1 MNQSFG
7 QSAKSYA
14 ILPFYATAAVSFIL
28 LTILML
34 IASTQ
39 FVGHYFQGRT
49 LALVHTAALGWA
61 TMIIFGAGYQ
71 LLPVIF
77 ENKLFSSELAFT
89 SYLFLLTGTLLLVP
103 SFWFF
108 TTGWAM
114 ISGGILIT
122 LATVIYN
129 INVFTTA
136 RWTKGMKTENL
147 FIVSSALYLFITAGV
162 GLLLTINLK
171 HPFFSKSH
179 LEILKI
185 HAHLGLAGWFLQL
198 ITGVSA
204 RLIPMFLLSKSNKP
218 LLLRASFI
226 LQNVALVAFA
236 IDRYFA
242 SNITRTALYIVI
254 MTIGILC
261 WVLYVRD
268 IFKNRIKKKTEMQM
282 RFTFLSFGFLL
293 AALPI
298 ALLILYTSTAQWSIL
313 YGTYLLLGW
322 VSALIMGMTFKTL
335 PFIIWNIKYKSLHG
349 KAKLPMPKD
358 LYIEKWIQYQFWLF
372 IAAMLSLTTG
382 IMFRQMIFINT
393 GLLLWLLIA
402 VLYIV
407 NVTKVLFHKTK
418 INYDTTD
425 N

>member
-1 MNQSFG
+1 MNHSTG

-14 ILPFYATAAVSFIL
+14 ILPFYATAAVCLIF

-39 FVGHYFQGRT
+39 FVSYYFQGRT

-71 LLPVIF
+71 LLPVVF
-77 ENKLFSSELAFT
+77 ENSLFSSKLAFT
-89 SYLFLLTGTLLLVP
+89 SFLFLLTGIILLIP

-108 TTGWAM
+108 TPGWAM
-114 ISGGILIT
+114 ISGGVLIT
-122 LATVIYN
+122 LATVMYN
-129 INVFTTA
+129 INVSATA
-136 RWTKGMKTENL
+136 RWRKGMKPENL
-147 FIVSSALYLFITAGV
+147 FIMSSALYLFITAGV

-171 HPFFSKSH
+171 YPFFSKSH

-204 RLIPMFLLSKSNKP
+204 RLIPMFLLSKSDKSH
-218 LLLRASFI
+218 LLCASFV

-242 SNITRTALYIVI
+242 SSANRTALYLMI

-261 WVLYVRD
+261 WVLYIRD
-268 IFKNRIKKKTEMQM
+268 IFKNRIKKKIEIQM
-282 RFTFLSFGFLL
+282 SFTILSFVFLL

-298 ALLILYTSTAQWSIL
+298 VLFILYTSTAQWSIL
-313 YGTYLLLGW
+313 YGTYLFLGW
-322 VSALIMGMTFKTL
+322 ITALIMGMTFKTL
-335 PFIIWNIKYKSLHG
+335 PFIIWNIKYKSFHG
-349 KAKLPMPKD
+349 KTQLPMPKD
-358 LYIEKWIQYQFWLF
+358 LYVEKWIQYQFWFF
-372 IAAMLSLTTG
+372 IAAMLSLTAG
-382 IMFRQMIFINT
+382 IMLHQMIFINT
-393 GLLLWLLIA
+393 GLTLWLVIA
-402 VLYIV
+402 VLYII